1 MWFNGFQVFFKVKH
15 VINLVKNGAAFSKQ
29 SLQML
34 EEARAK
40 EALRSKSQPSGKKT
54 AEKSKSLSQR
64 TRRGTTDDK
73 AGDSEAT

>member
-29 SLQML
+29 SMEML

-40 EALRSKSQPSGKKT
+40 EKLRSKSQPP
-54 AEKSKSLSQR
+54 SQ
-64 TRRGTTDDK
+64 
-73 AGDSEAT
+73 S

>member
-34 EEARAK
+34 EEARSKKQEVTTKDKKKQKKKKSSTKVTMPEK
-40 EALRSKSQPSGKKT
+40 ESFNVGLKGK
-54 AEKSKSLSQR
+54 LGQ
-64 TRRGTTDDK
+64 
-73 AGDSEAT
+73 